1 MCLRSS
7 TKEKDAAEAERGSI
21 RYKQVEYME
30 NHLGEVFDGTISGVT
45 EWGIYIEEKET
56 KCEGMVKLRDL
67 TPEDFYVFDE
77 KNYAIVG
84 EKTKQK
90 FTLGDSVKFKVVSA
104 DMERRVLDY
113 ALV

>member
-1 MCLRSS
+1 MY
-7 TKEKDAAEAERGSI
+7 AAI
-21 RYKQVEYME
+21 
-30 NHLGEVFDGTISGVT
+30 HI
-45 EWGIYIEEKET
+45 
-56 KCEGMVKLRDL
+56 
-67 TPEDFYVFDE
+67 
-77 KNYAIVG
+77 AIVG